1 MMLWFLNEVATSRI
15 CLVSDTR
22 ARLHFLVRAANDAPI
37 RRTWWYDTIAIPTL
51 CTEMH
56 AHRKSVERADARA
69 HASLAADAALGLPP
83 PACQHV
89 RHTGSSARPLQGHRR
104 HSSGAAAVRFGV
116 VSRQGRRL
124 GRRLRGRCHDTRGGC
139 RGARGCREAKLGA
152 GVAGGAAIPENLLA
166 RTPGDKA
173 KRT

>member
-1 MMLWFLNEVATSRI
+1 MLWFLNEVATSRI

-89 RHTGSSARPLQGHRR
+89 RHTGSSARPLQGHRWNG
-104 HSSGAAAVRFGV
+104 SGAAVRFGV

-124 GRRLRGRCHDTRGGC
+124 GCRLCGGHGACGC
-139 RGARGCREAKLGA
+139 RGDLVREATLGA